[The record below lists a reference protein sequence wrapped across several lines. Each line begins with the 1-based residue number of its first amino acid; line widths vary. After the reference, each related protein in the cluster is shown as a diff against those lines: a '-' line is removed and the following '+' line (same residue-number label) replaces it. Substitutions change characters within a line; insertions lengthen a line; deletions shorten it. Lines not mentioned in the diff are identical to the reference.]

1 MKLDLLAFAAH
12 PDDVELSCA
21 GTLIKH
27 SEAGYKTGV
36 VDLTKGELG
45 TRGNAE
51 LRAQEAAVASQIM
64 GLSVRE
70 TLNMPDGFFAV
81 DELNKMAVVR
91 MIRKYRPEI
100 ILANSIYDRHP
111 DHGRASKIVS
121 DAVFLSGLVKIK
133 TSVDG
138 TDQQAWRPKAVYHYI
153 QDRMMKPDFIVDISE
168 VMEKRSAAI
177 HAFSSQFYNP
187 ASNEPETAISSK
199 QFLESLTGRALEMGR
214 TIGTAFGE
222 GFVVERTPGVSDLFK
237 LL

>member
-27 SEAGYKTGV
+27 CEAGYKTGV
-36 VDLTKGELG
+36 IDLTKGELG

-51 LRAQEAAVASQIM
+51 IRAQEAANASRIM

-70 TLNMPDGFFAV
+70 NLNLPDGFFEV
-81 DELNKMAVVR
+81 NESSKMAVVR

-100 ILANSIYDRHP
+100 IIANAVYDRHP

-121 DAVFLSGLVKIK
+121 DACFLSGLVKVI
-133 TSVDG
+133 TSENG
-138 TDQQAWRPKAVYHYI
+138 KEQEAWRPKAVYHYI
-153 QDRMMKPDFIVDISE
+153 QDRMMKPDFIVDISD

-177 HAFSSQFYNP
+177 YAFSSQFYNP

-199 QFLESLTGRALEMGR
+199 QFLDSLTGRALEMGR

-222 GFVVERTPGVSDLFK
+222 GFVAERTPGIIDIFK